1 MVPESPGVTWA
12 DPLYDADCPEGVFY
26 GVKIR
31 SIASKI
37 LQAEADTFR
46 ELWATGAFHGGTLEG
61 RDHDLARRTGASLSD
76 VSTFVNDFLLLNFQI
91 VSEIYEA
98 IVDEPHHTYFE

>member
-1 MVPESPGVTWA
+1 MQSRGR
-12 DPLYDADCPEGVFY
+12 Y
-26 GVKIR
+26 ISR
-31 SIASKI
+31 SLVLATG
-37 LQAEADTFR
+37 TFR
-46 ELWATGAFHGGTLEG
+46 GGTLEG
-61 RDHDLARRTGASLSD
+61 RDHDLVGRTGASLSD

>member
-1 MVPESPGVTWA
+1 MLPESPGVTWA
-12 DPLYDADCPEGVFY
+12 DPLYDAECPEGVFY

-37 LQAEADTFR
+37 LHAEADTLR
-46 ELWATGAFHGGTLEG
+46 DLWATGAPRGGTLEG
-61 RDHDLARRTGASLSD
+61 RDHDLARRTGAHLSD

-98 IVDEPHHTYFE
+98 SADEPLITYFE